1 MVHGNL
7 RSGSRG
13 DEAFRAS
20 IPRGG
25 GQAVCICWV
34 DSKLR
39 EERIKPYIDAISGGS
54 VPNQGV
60 FEELDR
66 ICAVNSGEAP
76 MEDGE
81 AYRTL
86 HEYIENNRQKQTKS
100 PFTHSYYSG
109 QAEEVKALLPKPLPP
124 DVRVL
129 DYGCGDGFMLSVFHR
144 SFKIP
149 AENLHCIEVGDF
161 VPEERKGDFQLHV
174 LKEPIN
180 DLKVLSEGPL
190 KGYFDVVSSFAVFH
204 HIADKAVRANALAS
218 IALMLKPKTPFL
230 LADWGSYGK
239 PLFDVW
245 YDVAHVL
252 LWLFGGSAPPAGPVD
267 IGTRYEG
274 LSKYIELAGSHG
286 LSPQKEHSSSR
297 ADIDAS
303 PLGHFAQVFV
313 KGGIQIGSL
322 ANTGNGFAQH
332 GDGVTHAMPLG

>member
-1 MVHGNL
+1 MLWGLLVAVVAPVTEAVVVHGHL
-7 RSGSRG
+7 RNASRG
-13 DEAFRAS
+13 NEAFKTS

-25 GQAVCICWV
+25 GQAVCMCWM

-39 EERIKPYIDAISGGS
+39 EERMKPYIHVISGGS
-54 VPNQGV
+54 VPEQGV
-60 FEELDR
+60 FEEVDR
-66 ICAVNSGEAP
+66 ICAVNSGGTP

-81 AYRTL
+81 AYKTL
-86 HEYIENNRQKQTKS
+86 HEYIENNRQKQTSS
-100 PFTHSYYSG
+100 PFTHSYYS
-109 QAEEVKALLPKPLPP
+109 
-124 DVRVL
+124 
-129 DYGCGDGFMLSVFHR
+129 GDGFMLSVFHR
-144 SFKIP
+144 RFKIP

-174 LKEPIN
+174 LKDPMA

-190 KGYFDVVSSFAVFH
+190 KGYFDATSSFAVFH
-204 HIADKAVRANALAS
+204 HIPDKAVRENAFAS
-218 IALMLKPKTPFL
+218 IALMLKPKAPFL

-267 IGTRYEG
+267 IGTQYEG

-297 ADIDAS
+297 ADMDAS
-303 PLGHFAQVFV
+303 PLGSFAQVFV
-313 KGGIQIGSL
+313 KGGNWFGSL
-322 ANTGNGFAQH
+322 ANTGEGLAPH